1 MSEKPHCAGN
11 IMDGKLFQAVRL
23 CCERLR
29 TLIKSSGNS
38 LEKFWRLTPAL
49 RVLYRYNGP
58 DGKAMK
64 MQGTMGVCTV
74 KAGKCIQ

>member
-1 MSEKPHCAGN
+1 MSEKPHCAGS
-11 IMDGKLFQAVRL
+11 IMDRKLLLGARL

-29 TLIKSSGNS
+29 TLIKSSENS
-38 LEKFWRLTPAL
+38 LGKFWRLTPAL
-49 RVLYRYNGP
+49 RVLYRYDGP

-64 MQGTMGVCTV
+64 MLGTMGVCTV

>member
-1 MSEKPHCAGN
+1 MSEKPHCVCKA
-11 IMDGKLFQAVRL
+11 IDRRLFQAAQL

-29 TLIKSSGNS
+29 TLIKSSDNS

-49 RVLYRYNGP
+49 RVLYSVQAR

-74 KAGKCIQ
+74 EAGKCIQ